1 MNLCSQP
8 SFQTVLPY
16 GKNDKNRYC
25 SICRKLVYFARLNEE
40 KSEMNEFDIK
50 AAAWDNNPMHLERAQ
65 SVSAAIRKLIPLTRQ
80 MKALEFG
87 SGTGIT
93 SFFLKDDL
101 GEITLMDSS
110 SEMLRVADEKIRSS
124 GSGNLKT
131 LFHDLSGTNYTEKN
145 FDLIFSQMVLHHI
158 SDVEDMI
165 SKFHSLLNP
174 GGYLAIADLYPEDG
188 SFHGEGFTGHKGFD
202 PEELS
207 VKLKRAGFENT
218 NHRKCFTINKKTG
231 ELVVKPFDLF
241 LLVACRKKNQP
252 L

>member
-1 MNLCSQP
+1 
-8 SFQTVLPY
+8 
-16 GKNDKNRYC
+16 
-25 SICRKLVYFARLNEE
+25 
-40 KSEMNEFDIK
+40 MNEFDIK
-50 AAAWDNNPMHLERAQ
+50 AEAWDNNPMHVERAQ
-65 SVSAAIRKLIPLTRQ
+65 SVSEAIREMIPLTRQ

-110 SEMLRVADEKIRSS
+110 REMLRVADEKIGAS
-124 GSGNLKT
+124 GSDNLKT
-131 LFHDLSGTNYTEKN
+131 LFHDLSGTHYSEKN

-158 SDVEDMI
+158 SDVEDI
-165 SKFHSLLNP
+165 ILKFHSLLNP

-188 SFHGEGFTGHKGFD
+188 SFHGDGFAGHKGFD

-218 NHRKCFTINKKTG
+218 NHRKCFTIYKKTG

-241 LLVACRKKNQP
+241 LLVARRKQNQP

>member
-1 MNLCSQP
+1 
-8 SFQTVLPY
+8 
-16 GKNDKNRYC
+16 
-25 SICRKLVYFARLNEE
+25 
-40 KSEMNEFDIK
+40 MNEFDIK
-50 AAAWDNNPMHLERAQ
+50 AEAWDNNPMHVERAQ
-65 SVSAAIRKLIPLTRQ
+65 SVSLAIREMIPLTRQ

-87 SGTGIT
+87 AGTGIT
-93 SFFLKDDL
+93 SFFLKDHL

-110 SEMLRVADEKIRSS
+110 REMLKVADEKIGAS
-124 GSGNLKT
+124 GSDNLKT
-131 LFHDLSGTNYTEKN
+131 LFHDLSVTNYTEN
-145 FDLIFSQMVLHHI
+145 SFDLIFSQMVLHHI

-188 SFHGEGFTGHKGFD
+188 SFHGDGFTGHKGFD

>member
-1 MNLCSQP
+1 
-8 SFQTVLPY
+8 
-16 GKNDKNRYC
+16 
-25 SICRKLVYFARLNEE
+25 
-40 KSEMNEFDIK
+40 MNEFDIK
-50 AAAWDNNPMHLERAQ
+50 AAAWDQDPMRVERARAVA
-65 SVSAAIRKLIPLTRQ
+65 SGIREMISLSGQ

-110 SEMLRVADEKIRSS
+110 SEMLKVADEKISAS
-124 GSGNLKT
+124 GSANLRT
-131 LFHDLSGTNYTEKN
+131 VFHDLAGTHYTEKN

-158 SDVEDMI
+158 SDVEDII

-207 VKLKRAGFENT
+207 VRLKRAGFENT
-218 NHRKCFTINKKTG
+218 NYRKCYTISKKTSDSRI
-231 ELVVKPFDLF
+231 LHFDLF
-241 LLVACRKKNQP
+241 LLVAGRKHDQP
-252 L
+252 S

>member
-1 MNLCSQP
+1 
-8 SFQTVLPY
+8 
-16 GKNDKNRYC
+16 
-25 SICRKLVYFARLNEE
+25 
-40 KSEMNEFDIK
+40 MNEFDIK
-50 AAAWDNNPMHLERAQ
+50 AEAWDNNPMHVERAQ
-65 SVSAAIRKLIPLTRQ
+65 SVSLTIREMIPLTRQ

-87 SGTGIT
+87 AGTGIT
-93 SFFLKDDL
+93 SFFLKDHL

-110 SEMLRVADEKIRSS
+110 REMLRVADEKIGAS
-124 GSGNLKT
+124 GSDNLKT
-131 LFHDLSGTNYTEKN
+131 LFHDLSLTSYAENS

-202 PEELS
+202 PAELS
-207 VKLKRAGFENT
+207 VRLRRAGFENT
-218 NHRKCFTINKKTG
+218 NYRKCYTINKKTG

-241 LLVACRKKNQP
+241 LLVARRKRNQP
-252 L
+252 V